1 MVVEIRLFATLREG
15 RFRNKQIQF
24 PGEALLG
31 DLLENL
37 KIPQEQ
43 VGILLVNGRT
53 ATAQSKLAEDD
64 VVSIF
69 PPIGGG

>member
-24 PGEALLG
+24 PEAALLG